1 MNLHKHVAC
10 LVLGAIAVSGCSAAL
25 ASKGRS
31 DLAKQCAAMG
41 ENMRFLPGETRR
53 ADNPIFSSA
62 SVTGQCVGPDHPDY
76 ANALAPKESTGNG
89 KR

>member
-1 MNLHKHVAC
+1 MNLHMRVAC
-10 LVLGAIAVSGCSAAL
+10 AMLGAIVVSGCSAAL

-76 ANALAPKESTGNG
+76 ANALAPKEVPKTGA
-89 KR
+89 R